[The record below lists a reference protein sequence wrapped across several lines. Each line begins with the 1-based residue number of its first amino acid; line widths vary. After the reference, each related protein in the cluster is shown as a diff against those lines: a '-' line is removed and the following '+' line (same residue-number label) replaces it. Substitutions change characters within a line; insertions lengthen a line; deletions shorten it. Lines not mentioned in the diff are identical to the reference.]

1 MPSKPVRGSVV
12 DNLSA
17 IDEDRER
24 LLPYYKQ
31 YIAKDPELPV
41 KLECL
46 DSSSRGNVVLL
57 VGSIMEI
64 LSSTRVED
72 ITPQQRSEI
81 KKCWD
86 KILIYNNNNLLELPK
101 LAQLVAS
108 SQKLTE
114 YESTIKELDRLE
126 TKKRKVSEEID
137 KCKDSL
143 KHFRKDEIWID
154 TLGG

>member
-31 YIAKDPELPV
+31 YIAKDPELPA

-46 DSSSRGNVVLL
+46 GSSSRGNVILL

-72 ITPQQRSEI
+72 IMPQQRSEI
-81 KKCWD
+81 NKCWD
-86 KILIYNNNNLLELPK
+86 KILQYTNNLLELPK

-108 SQKLTE
+108 SQKLTN
-114 YESTIKELDRLE
+114 YEITIKELDCWE
-126 TKKRKVSEEID
+126 SKKRKASEEID

-154 TLGG
+154 TLDG

>member
-31 YIAKDPELPV
+31 YIAKDPELPA

-46 DSSSRGNVVLL
+46 GSSSRGNVILL

-72 ITPQQRSEI
+72 IMPQQRSEI
-81 KKCWD
+81 NKCWD
-86 KILIYNNNNLLELPK
+86 KILKYNKNLLELPK

>member
-31 YIAKDPELPV
+31 YIAKDPELPA

-46 DSSSRGNVVLL
+46 DSSSRDNVVLL

-81 KKCWD
+81 NKCWD
-86 KILIYNNNNLLELPK
+86 KILQYTNNLLELPK

-108 SQKLTE
+108 SQKLTN
-114 YESTIKELDRLE
+114 YEITIKELDCWE
-126 TKKRKVSEEID
+126 SKKRKASEEID

-154 TLGG
+154 TLDG

>member
-31 YIAKDPELPV
+31 YIAKDPELPA

-81 KKCWD
+81 NKCWD
-86 KILIYNNNNLLELPK
+86 KILKYNKNLLELPK

-108 SQKLTE
+108 SQKLTK
-114 YESTIKELDRLE
+114 YEIIIEELDRLE

-154 TLGG
+154 TLDG

>member
-1 MPSKPVRGSVV
+1 M
-12 DNLSA
+12 
-17 IDEDRER
+17 
-24 LLPYYKQ
+24 
-31 YIAKDPELPV
+31 
-41 KLECL
+41 
-46 DSSSRGNVVLL
+46 
-57 VGSIMEI
+57 MEI

-81 KKCWD
+81 NKCWD
-86 KILIYNNNNLLELPK
+86 KILKYNKNLLELPK

-108 SQKLTE
+108 SQKLTK
-114 YESTIKELDRLE
+114 YEIIIEELDRLE